1 MEILTDSFVV
11 NSKGNTDIID
21 ITNNVQDKINSSGF
35 TEGNVLV
42 FVGGSTAGIT
52 TIEYEP
58 GLRKDY
64 PNFFEKIIPSNINYQ
79 HDQTWHDGNGHSHV
93 RASLQ
98 GASLTVPFS
107 NGDLLLGTWQQIIL
121 VDFDNRSRKR
131 NIIVQIIGK
140 KENED

>member
-21 ITNNVQDKINSSGF
+21 ITNNVQDKVKSSGF

-64 PNFFEKIIPSNINYQ
+64 PAFFEKIIPANINYH

-98 GASLTVPFS
+98 GASLTIPFS

-131 NIIVQIIGK
+131 NIVAQIIGK
-140 KENED
+140 K